1 VLQYGKLYLQTARRG
16 AAHMNSITSS
26 IEKARSMRG
35 LSQEQVARAL
45 GISRPTYVNI
55 ENGKKELTISQVRT
69 LASVLNIGLDDIL
82 GTSGETL
89 PLSDVITSSE
99 KYKQIILN
107 ALKYGSDSDGKITKT
122 KLAKLVYLSDFIWYY
137 DNSAPMSGMTYRKLS
152 RGPVADIYFRLLDEL
167 EESGTVVREPKG
179 NAILFSLVEEEAPV
193 NKLSNAELNLI
204 KRVGNAWK
212 GKATE
217 EIVDF
222 THEQLPWQICR
233 DGEVIPYN
241 LITQEEP
248 ENVYGPVEL

>member
-1 VLQYGKLYLQTARRG
+1 
-16 AAHMNSITSS
+16 MNGITSN

-55 ENGKKELTISQVRT
+55 ENGKKELTISQARA
-69 LASVLNIGLDDIL
+69 LASVLNIGIDDIL
-82 GTSGETL
+82 GMTNGAL
-89 PLSDVITSSE
+89 PLSDVVSSTE

-107 ALKYGSDSDGKITKT
+107 ALKYGADNDGKITKT

-137 DNSAPMSGMTYRKLS
+137 NNSAPMSGMIYRKLS

-167 EESGTVVREPKG
+167 EESGTVVRESKG
-179 NAILFSLVEEEAPV
+179 NAILFSLVERETPT
-193 NKLSNAELNLI
+193 NKLSNDELNLI
-204 KRVGNAWK
+204 IKVGNAWK

-217 EIVDF
+217 EIVNF

-248 ENVYGPVEL
+248 ESVYGPIKL